1 MDNTHQLNLSTEEY
15 KLLIKMVAAGQF
27 VLNAP
32 HRPDA
37 KDFDNE
43 VFDFGQKL
51 IEQSMEKGL
60 DIDIDEI
67 IYDTMDCIDEGFLIT
82 FAHHLATRDSLA
94 KGYDPET
101 LLDDPESSAYHLE
114 RHNHYAELFYLKGLD
129 AIGVIGS

>member
-32 HRPDA
+32 YRPDDE
-37 KDFDNE
+37 DFDRE
-43 VFDFGQKL
+43 LFDFGQKL
-51 IEQSMEKGL
+51 IEQSMEKEL

-67 IYDTMDCIDEGFLIT
+67 IYDTMDCIDGGFLIT
-82 FAHHLATRDSLA
+82 FAHDLATRDSLA
-94 KGYDPET
+94 KGYDPDT

-129 AIGVIGS
+129 AIGVIE

>member
-32 HRPDA
+32 YRPDA
-37 KDFDNE
+37 EDFDRE
-43 VFDFGQKL
+43 IFDFGQKL
-51 IEQSMEKGL
+51 IEQSMEKEL

-82 FAHHLATRDSLA
+82 FAHDLATRDSLA

-129 AIGVIGS
+129 AIGVIE

>member
-1 MDNTHQLNLSTEEY
+1 MDNKHQLNLSTEEY
-15 KLLIKMVAAGQF
+15 KLLIKIVAAGQF

-32 HRPDA
+32 YRPDA
-37 KDFDNE
+37 EDFDND

-51 IEQSMEKGL
+51 IEQSMGKGL

-82 FAHHLATRDSLA
+82 FAHDLATRDSLA

-129 AIGVIGS
+129 AIGVIE